1 MALWAKKWLGKKMA
15 SIFLPNHFFA
25 PELLTSETRHGR
37 CVRRDFW
44 A

>member
-1 MALWAKKWLGKKMA
+1 MGKKM
-15 SIFLPNHFFA
+15 IGQENGQYFLPNHFFA
-25 PELLTSETRHGR
+25 PQLLTSETRHGR